1 MSKTDIK
8 CERDGVQCRHC
19 ETGGTPDSMCAG
31 CDGFEDYDA
40 PPEQTERKHTALP
53 KVYSMRH
60 LVIHTDSASV
70 MVDCNSSDTANKVV
84 RIWNSHDKLVEALTG
99 LLPFHVSTETQL
111 PSEREAYRIAWETAR
126 SAITDANAFDRDV
139 YDALVAGGW
148 MFPET
153 PSEVE
158 QAERELEQAPIRVP
172 DHLTS
177 ASDVFAKMGQPV
189 VMNDIGK

>member
-40 PPEQTERKHTALP
+40 PPEQTERKHTPLP

-70 MVDCNSSDTANKVV
+70 MADCYSSDTANKVV
-84 RIWNSHDKLVEALTG
+84 RTWNSHDKLVDGCE
-99 LLPFHVSTETQL
+99 LL
-111 PSEREAYRIAWETAR
+111 IAWGEEVRRQYRNILWPSGIEDIRA
-126 SAITDANAFDRDV
+126 
-139 YDALVAGGW
+139 ALA
-148 MFPET
+148 
-153 PSEVE
+153 
-158 QAERELEQAPIRVP
+158 
-172 DHLTS
+172 
-177 ASDVFAKMGQPV
+177 
-189 VMNDIGK
+189 DIGK